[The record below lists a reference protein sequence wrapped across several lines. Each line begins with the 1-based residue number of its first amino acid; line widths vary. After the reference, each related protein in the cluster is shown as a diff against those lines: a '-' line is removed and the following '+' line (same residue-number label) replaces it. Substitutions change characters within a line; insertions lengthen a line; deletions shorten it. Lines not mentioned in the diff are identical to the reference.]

1 MSMKQQDVSFF
12 WDGDDLIISIH
23 HAKPNAAGFI
33 SALLAAG
40 ATQEDDGT
48 AEYVPAEPYAAP
60 EKKST
65 PSRKNAFKE
74 QKEDM
79 VAYVKSVLKNT
90 KPDQYLKEAKDPDR
104 AFQIL
109 SAYCMSKEEFKHKE
123 ITDALNSYVSNRFAN
138 ITNVAEYVDK
148 LSDQQVIRFINCF
161 YYCYRKAEQK
171 QMARLSISQK
181 REMIKSLILRLKKT
195 KA

>member
-1 MSMKQQDVSFF
+1 MSIKQQDVSFF

-23 HAKPNAAGFI
+23 NAKPNAAGFI

-60 EKKST
+60 KKNV
-65 PSRKNAFKE
+65 PSHKNAFKE

-79 VAYVKSVLKNT
+79 VAYVKSVLKST
-90 KPDQYLKEAKDPDR
+90 EPDQYLKKAKDPDR
-104 AFQIL
+104 EFRIL

-123 ITDALNSYVSNRFAN
+123 ITDALNSYISNRFAN
-138 ITNVAEYVDK
+138 ISNVDEYVGK
-148 LSDQQVIRFINCF
+148 LSDQQVIRFISCF

>member
-65 PSRKNAFKE
+65 PSRKNAF
-74 QKEDM
+74 
-79 VAYVKSVLKNT
+79 
-90 KPDQYLKEAKDPDR
+90 
-104 AFQIL
+104 
-109 SAYCMSKEEFKHKE
+109 
-123 ITDALNSYVSNRFAN
+123 
-138 ITNVAEYVDK
+138 
-148 LSDQQVIRFINCF
+148 
-161 YYCYRKAEQK
+161 
-171 QMARLSISQK
+171 
-181 REMIKSLILRLKKT
+181 
-195 KA
+195 